1 MRFTA
6 FLDVSSWDTVNN
18 NARMTQKWG
27 PTSSLT
33 DSASLS
39 NLGRS
44 TSSWEPDDAAVFFW
58 RTIGDTRRGDT
69 IRPLIFG
76 GVLSCALRLGDDS
89 MVELRNEFFFLIDN
103 GSMAPGVFWTPWG
116 IILAAAS
123 VFPVGSNGCLR
134 LRGRGDTDL
143 GGVTGGRFRLC
154 KVVSRAESRV
164 SKSGSGPGLAPGLGG
179 RGEGLRGPRGR
190 LPETFRD
197 DVLSGSSL
205 TSVSEGGKRR
215 FVGVVERWLRTLPE
229 ARDDG
234 RNGSGG
240 LSVGIFSKCKNAKYI
255 TTFTF
260 IYCVFDR
267 SVPWRFHRLFRMLI
281 LTIVSREF

>member
-1 MRFTA
+1 
-6 FLDVSSWDTVNN
+6 
-18 NARMTQKWG
+18 MTQKWG

-39 NLGRS
+39 NLGMS
-44 TSSWEPDDAAVFFW
+44 ASSWEPDEADVFFW
-58 RTIGDTRRGDT
+58 RTTGDTRRGDT

-76 GVLSCALRLGDDS
+76 GVLSCALRLGEDS
-89 MVELRNEFFFLIDN
+89 AVELRDENFFLIDN
-103 GSMAPGVFWTPWG
+103 GSMVPGVFWTPWG

-164 SKSGSGPGLAPGLGG
+164 SKSGSGPGLALGLGG

-190 LPETFRD
+190 LLPETFR

-205 TSVSEGGKRR
+205 TSVSEDTKGGKRR

-240 LSVGIFSKCKNAKYI
+240 LSVGIFSKCKNAKYA

-267 SVPWRFHRLFRMLI
+267 SVPWRFHRLFRVLI
-281 LTIVSREF
+281 LTIVSREL